1 MVLRLHSYWAILA
14 VVLLL
19 IAVGIFLFKW
29 LNKKTYKD
37 SDFRI
42 ALFTLIVYHLQLLLG
57 LAWYFMSPSYKY
69 LKEFGMGETMKNS
82 LSRLHV
88 VEHPLLMII
97 AIILITVGFTK
108 HKKKTE
114 DKSKFSTLVVFYGI
128 SLILALIRIPW
139 QQWLN

>member
-29 LNKKTYKD
+29 LNKKPYKD
-37 SDFRI
+37 SDLRI
-42 ALFTLIVYHLQLLLG
+42 ALFTLIFYHIQLLLG

-69 LKEFGMGETMKNS
+69 LKEYGMGATMKDS
-82 LSRLHV
+82 LFRLHV

-97 AIILITVGFTK
+97 AIILITVGYTK

-114 DKSKFSTLVVFYGI
+114 DRSKFSTLVVFYGI
-128 SLILALIRIPW
+128 ALLLALIRIPW